1 MSEIKL
7 LIVEDEAIIAEDI
20 AELCTLLGYEVLDT
34 AHNAGQALNILKNQT
49 PDLILLDI
57 NLEDDLDG
65 IEIAEYINDHSK
77 IPFIYLTSY
86 ADIET
91 LMRAKKT
98 KPQGYIVKPFN
109 KEQLLST
116 IEIALY
122 NASHNSIPGGIDMD
136 KIKQKL
142 STNITEREGAV
153 LGHIFN
159 GKTNKQM
166 SEIENISVNTVK
178 YYIKQLYVKF
188 DANSRSTLLARVRK
202 IMQ

>member
-20 AELCTLLGYEVLDT
+20 AELCGTLGYEVIET
-34 AHNAGQALNILKNQT
+34 AHTAGQALNILKAQI

-57 NLEDDLDG
+57 NLEDDIDG
-65 IEIAEYINDHSK
+65 IEIADYINEK
-77 IPFIYLTSY
+77 YNIPFIYLTSY
-86 ADIET
+86 ADIDT

-98 KPQGYIVKPFN
+98 KPMGYIVKPFN

-122 NASHNSIPGGIDMD
+122 NASQNSIPGGLDIDFIN
-136 KIKQKL
+136 KKL
-142 STNITEREGAV
+142 SFNITGREAAI

-166 SEIENISVNTVK
+166 GELENISVNTVK
-178 YYIKQLYVKF
+178 YYIKQLYSKF
-188 DANSRSTLLARVRK
+188 DANSRSSLIARIRDT
-202 IMQ
+202 MQ